1 MIELCPLDAE
11 NGALLF
17 EGKAELLK
25 QRLQKRFE
33 RRLER
38 GFRVGDLKGLN
49 MNSLITYEK
58 HVKND
63 GTCINVCDL

>member
-17 EGKAELLK
+17 EGKSRVIKAKIVEELCK
-25 QRLQKRFE
+25 E
-33 RRLER
+33 IGTE
-38 GFRVGDLKGLN
+38 VGDLKGLN

-63 GTCINVCDL
+63 GTCIYICDL

>member
-25 QRLQKRFE
+25 QRLYEERFE
-33 RRLER
+33 KEFGEL
-38 GFRVGDLKGLN
+38 GVGG
-49 MNSLITYEK
+49 I
-58 HVKND
+58 
-63 GTCINVCDL
+63 